1 MKVLIVGAGIV
12 GAACARV
19 LARRGVDVTVI
30 DRDAPANATSAAGEG
45 NILVSD
51 KGPGAELDL
60 ARYSLRLW
68 QSLRT
73 ELEQEL
79 GPSFTSIE
87 FDLKGGVV
95 AALGP
100 ADAQE
105 LRRFAEA
112 QRGVGVD
119 ARFLGPE
126 EARELEPELTPL
138 LSAAVHY
145 PEDAQVQPAIVT
157 EALLASARA
166 AGARVLPFTSVVA
179 ARRDA
184 GGRLNGVTTTS
195 GTFDV
200 DHVIVAAGPW
210 SASVASILGGTLD
223 VRPRRGLLLVTAR
236 MPQRVWH
243 KVYDTSYVGAVQS
256 DAKDLQ
262 TSTVIETTAA
272 GTVLIGSSRQ
282 DVGFDDTIDV
292 AVLRDIAVKA
302 VRLMPFLAEAM
313 VIRAYGGFRPF
324 SSDHL
329 PIIGPDLLV
338 PGLWYA
344 AGHEGAGI
352 GLAPATAELL
362 AAMLFNEPAEVSVEA
377 FSSGRPSLVGSH

>member
-19 LARRGVDVTVI
+19 LARRGVDVIII

-51 KGPGAELDL
+51 KGPGVELDL

-68 QSLRT
+68 RSLRAQ
-73 ELEQEL
+73 LEEEI

-95 AALGP
+95 AALDP
-100 ADAQE
+100 ADAE
-105 LRRFAEA
+105 DLRRFAEA
-112 QRGVGVD
+112 QRAAGVD
-119 ARFLGPE
+119 ARFLEPD
-126 EARELEPELTPL
+126 EARRLEPELSPA

-166 AGARVLPFTSVVA
+166 AGARVFPFTTIVA

-184 GGRLNGVTTTS
+184 GGRLIGVTTTS
-195 GTFDV
+195 GAFDV
-200 DHVIVAAGPW
+200 DQVIVAAGPW

-256 DAKDLQ
+256 DAQDLQ
-262 TSTVIETTAA
+262 ISTVIETTAA

-324 SSDHL
+324 SRDHL

-362 AAMLFNEPAEVSVEA
+362 AAMLLDEPSEVPVEA